1 MTVVKDYLRW
11 ISYNLWLSWSCLP
24 LRWRHNKKDG
34 VSNHQ
39 PHDCLFNR
47 LFGRRSKKTPKPRV
61 TGLCAGN
68 SPGTGEFPAQMA
80 SNAETVSIWW
90 RHHAHRPFSCPV
102 PYIYICSALGWG
114 NGAKLKLPLHWKV
127 SVFLI
132 LKLEVC
138 AKCKISKRFG
148 NWELGYRQIRFREI
162 WVKGELRR
170 MSCNE
175 TATRITVQTTVPTLG
190 QRWVNYISVWVCI
203 IHPTDPWTH
212 GPDMNPFHQIF
223 FIIIQIQW
231 QFDFTTT
238 PISTSV
244 SIQYFAQVTTAH
256 HECDEIIW
264 IQMRGERN

>member
-1 MTVVKDYLRW
+1 MTVVKDYFRW

-39 PHDCLFNR
+39 PHDYLLNR

-80 SNAETVSIWW
+80 SNTETVSIWW

-102 PYIYICSALGWG
+102 LYIYICSALGWG
-114 NGAKLKLPLHWKV
+114 NGAKLKLPLHWQV

-148 NWELGYRQIRFREI
+148 NWELGYRQMRFLEI

-175 TATRITVQTTVPTLG
+175 TATRITVQTTVPTLD
-190 QRWVNYISVWVCI
+190 QCWVSLHCCLGVHHTSDWPMD
-203 IHPTDPWTH
+203 PTWTH
-212 GPDMNPFHQIF
+212 
-223 FIIIQIQW
+223 FIKYFSSLSKFNDNFILLRLQSRQVSRYNILHKSRQHIM
-231 QFDFTTT
+231 
-238 PISTSV
+238 SV
-244 SIQYFAQVTTAH
+244 
-256 HECDEIIW
+256 
-264 IQMRGERN
+264 MK